1 MKKWVVDASV
11 ACKWHFV
18 EIGADIAMKLLRR
31 GEILL
36 APESFMSEFANLAS
50 RKHRTG
56 DATRKQAED
65 AMAEVADQISPF
77 VPVRDLLPV
86 AFEMSVALEHPIYD
100 CIYLALAL
108 RTGAVFITDDR
119 VFARKVANS
128 QWRDLVVLLDDY
140 AANAS

>member
-18 EIGADIAMKLLRR
+18 EEDADIAARLLQR

-56 DATRKQAED
+56 DATREQAER
-65 AMAEVADQISPF
+65 AMARVQKQISPF
-77 VPVRDLLPV
+77 VPVRELLPV

-119 VFARKVANS
+119 AFARKVKGS
-128 QWRDLVVLLDDY
+128 QWRDFVVLLGDY
-140 AANAS
+140 ANAS